1 MKINLKSLLFNTL
14 VPIMISFI
22 IAMLI
27 PSYQSYYESLNVPL
41 RLPPIAFIIAWL
53 IIYILIGLGAYLI
66 ENNQKLNEKET
77 SKVLRLYYLN
87 LLINFSYTIV
97 AFWIRSITLATVI
110 TFVLLHLTI
119 LVTYKFYKINKV
131 SGLLFIPYILWMIL
145 ANYIQLGIY
154 FLN

>member
-66 ENNQKLNEKET
+66 ENNQKLSEKET

-110 TFVLLHLTI
+110 IFVLLHLTI

>member
-27 PSYQSYYESLNVPL
+27 PSYQNYYESLNVPL

-66 ENNQKLNEKET
+66 ENNQKLSEKET
-77 SKVLRLYYLN
+77 NKVLRLYYLN

-97 AFWIRSITLATVI
+97 AFWIRSIPFATIITL
-110 TFVLLHLTI
+110 VLLHLTVI
-119 LVTYKFYKINKV
+119 VAYKFYRINKV
-131 SGLLFIPYILWMIL
+131 SGLLFIPYILWLII
-145 ANYIQLGIY
+145 ANYIQIGIY